1 MLGFKNF
8 FSPKRTIAGIE
19 SIRMIQKGQIDGF
32 DVKKINLSEFQT
44 PNGLVRLKTG
54 SIAYLRSIF
63 K

>member
-1 MLGFKNF
+1 
-8 FSPKRTIAGIE
+8 
-19 SIRMIQKGQIDGF
+19 MIQKGQIDGF